1 MPAGRTQQR
10 PIGLCRRHG
19 RAAELKIE
27 RTTRSGFNTF
37 NIPDTGENVANV
49 ANICNI
55 GLISFN
61 DLTERA
67 KLGTLT
73 TSLISRMFSQEG
85 VHGVVAMP
93 APMAAHVVVRVDEKK
108 MPDCSADVAKACL
121 STFIKRA
128 IVDKSDSV
136 DEVME
141 AWNGRLLGPLELASK
156 ILARWEAVRTYAR
169 THDTLTVLSEVE
181 RPLGRILGKILSLK
195 DSRESEEILHR
206 IVGIPLEIVTQMRA
220 LYATPS
226 PAGTASSR
234 KRTRAEPSMPSIRA
248 EDPCASDPGASLGCV
263 ARCGSCEPGCG
274 CTEWDK
280 TNRTELDGHVRCY
293 FCYQQLCAQKNATPT
308 QVQHFAGGKP
318 IAISTV
324 ATGRLATREARGLCD
339 TAMAAMRTLVK
350 RRSNELHYAKLT
362 TSRVTSTGF

>member
-1 MPAGRTQQR
+1 MLAT
-10 PIGLCRRHG
+10 I
-19 RAAELKIE
+19 
-27 RTTRSGFNTF
+27 
-37 NIPDTGENVANV
+37 VNV
-49 ANICNI
+49 ANIVVMLATLVFVIILPERCCQHCCYVGNI
-55 GLISFN
+55 SNLI
-61 DLTERA
+61 LPERA
-67 KLGTLT
+67 TLGRLATLLT
-73 TSLISRMFSQEG
+73 FRMDW
-85 VHGVVAMP
+85 VHEFWQMP
-93 APMAAHVVVRVDEKK
+93 APMAAPAVVDLKK
-108 MPDCSADVAKACL
+108 MPDCSPDVAKTCL

-141 AWNGRLLGPLELASK
+141 AWNGRLLGPWGLASK
-156 ILARWEAVRTYAR
+156 ILARWEAVRAYAR

-248 EDPCASDPGASLGCV
+248 EDPCASDAGASLGCV

-274 CTEWDK
+274 CTEWDE
-280 TNRTELDGHVRCY
+280 TNHTKVDDSKACY
-293 FCYQQLCAQKNATPT
+293 VCYERLCAKQATPT
-308 QVQHFAGGKP
+308 SVEHILDGKT
-318 IAISTV
+318 IVISTV
-324 ATGRLATREARGLCD
+324 ATGSLATDEARGLCD
-339 TAMAAMRTLVK
+339 TMMAGMRQLAQ
-350 RRSNELHYAKLT
+350 RRTHAQQHEVQGGRFQLRRPPP
-362 TSRVTSTGF
+362 RV